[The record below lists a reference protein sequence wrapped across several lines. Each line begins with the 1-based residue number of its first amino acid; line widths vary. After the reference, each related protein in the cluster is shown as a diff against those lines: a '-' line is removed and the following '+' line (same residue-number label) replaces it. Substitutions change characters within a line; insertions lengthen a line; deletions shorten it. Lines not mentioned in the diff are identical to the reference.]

1 MSSTR
6 NNVISN
12 DCTFLPSSSIDFSFS
27 SLSATD
33 HQIVDIEVVRAH
45 RPILHTRAGKDT
57 TSNRPENIR
66 FVSVIRAVHL
76 VRDTIVEIVVRLAVE
91 VHVEQKVV
99 ERNHLVEMIVDNADH
114 HPIEIAVDRPQL
126 VTIIRPNIDDHHR
139 VDLANVIANGIENV
153 TESETGNATGSV
165 NVSESVNGIVND
177 VDRRVLHQPFNNRLN
192 ELLFICTN
200 LQVLG
205 KKHNSPIAEA
215 TR

>member
-6 NNVISN
+6 NSVISN
-12 DCTFLPSSSIDFSFS
+12 DS
-27 SLSATD
+27 TD
-33 HQIVDIEVVRAH
+33 HQIVDIEVVRDH
-45 RPILHTRAGKDT
+45 RPILHTRA
-57 TSNRPENIR
+57 
-66 FVSVIRAVHL
+66 VIRAVHL

-126 VTIIRPNIDDHHR
+126 VTIIRPNIDDHHL
-139 VDLANVIANGIENV
+139 VDLANGIANGIENV

-200 LQVLG
+200 LQVLVE
-205 KKHNSPIAEA
+205 IEA
-215 TR
+215 VEQEVVRVEMMIVMHHHHPKQNRNLKVIQSLHR